1 MKPDHNGKR
10 ELIVEQ
16 WWVGFAV
23 LLFWA
28 FVILAM
34 FFGCAH
40 AAEIKLVWN
49 EPASGPAI
57 TEYRIYRVHP
67 EPRVQIGVTE
77 MTHAYV
83 EANDG
88 DQLVVTAAN
97 MEGESRDSTRWI
109 VRLPFPD
116 PVVRVTVQ
124 TSHDMR
130 AWAEYQSFDIRESDG
145 RFFRLRIEPA
155 KQDP

>member
-1 MKPDHNGKR
+1 MKPDNNGKR

-28 FVILAM
+28 AVILVS

-49 EPASGPAI
+49 EPASGPAV
-57 TEYRIYRVHP
+57 THYNIYRVHP

-77 MTHAYV
+77 MTHAYID
-83 EANDG
+83 ANDG

-97 MEGESRDSTRWI
+97 LEGESRDSTRWI

-124 TSHDMR
+124 TSHDLK

-155 KQDP
+155 KP

>member
-10 ELIVEQ
+10 ELIIEQ

-49 EPASGPAI
+49 EPASGPAV
-57 TEYRIYRVHP
+57 THYNIYRVHP
-67 EPRVQIGVTE
+67 EPRVQVGVSET
-77 MTHAYV
+77 THAYID
-83 EANDG
+83 ANDG

-97 MEGESRDSTRWI
+97 LEGESRDSTRWI

-124 TSHDMR
+124 TSHDLK
-130 AWAEYQSFDIRESDG
+130 AWAEYQSFDIRESDAK
-145 RFFRLRIEPA
+145 FFRLRIEPA
-155 KQDP
+155 KEP

>member
-1 MKPDHNGKR
+1 
-10 ELIVEQ
+10 
-16 WWVGFAV
+16 VGIAV
-23 LLFWA
+23 LVFWA
-28 FVILAM
+28 AVILVS

-57 TEYRIYRVHP
+57 NEYRIYRVYP
-67 EPRVQIGVTE
+67 EPRVQVGVSET
-77 MTHAYV
+77 THTSIDAS
-83 EANDG
+83 DG

-97 MEGESRDSTRWI
+97 LDGESKDSVRWI

-116 PVVRVTVQ
+116 PIVRVTVQ
-124 TSHDMR
+124 TSHDLK

-155 KQDP
+155 KP

>member
-1 MKPDHNGKR
+1 MKPDNNGKR
-10 ELIVEQ
+10 ALIIEQ
-16 WWVGFAV
+16 WWVGIAV
-23 LLFWA
+23 LVFWA
-28 FVILAM
+28 VIILVS
-34 FFGCAH
+34 FLGCAR
-40 AAEIKLVWN
+40 AAEIKLVWDM
-49 EPASGPAI
+49 PASGWAI

-67 EPRVQIGVTE
+67 EPRVQIGVSET
-77 MTHAYV
+77 THAYI
-83 EANDG
+83 EASDG

-97 MEGESRDSTRWI
+97 LEGESKDSVRWI

-155 KQDP
+155 KP